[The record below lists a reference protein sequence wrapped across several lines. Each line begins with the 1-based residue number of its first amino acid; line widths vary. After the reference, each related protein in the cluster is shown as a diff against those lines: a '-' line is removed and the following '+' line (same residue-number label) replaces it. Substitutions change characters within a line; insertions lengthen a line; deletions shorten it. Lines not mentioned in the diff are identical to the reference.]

1 MLLYSLMDSTPKKIE
16 VVAYSGYKA
25 NERPISFIVDN
36 RNVAVRDIIDRWY
49 DVEYDH
55 FKVLGN
61 DGKIYLLRWQ
71 RTSDLWSLEKVIK
84 SMEIP

>member
-1 MLLYSLMDSTPKKIE
+1 MNKGTAPKKIE

-36 RNVAVRDIIDRWY
+36 REVEVMDIIDRWY
-49 DVEYDH
+49 DADYDN
-55 FKVLGN
+55 FKTLGD

-71 RTSDLWSLEKVIK
+71 RTSDLWFLEKL
-84 SMEIP
+84 